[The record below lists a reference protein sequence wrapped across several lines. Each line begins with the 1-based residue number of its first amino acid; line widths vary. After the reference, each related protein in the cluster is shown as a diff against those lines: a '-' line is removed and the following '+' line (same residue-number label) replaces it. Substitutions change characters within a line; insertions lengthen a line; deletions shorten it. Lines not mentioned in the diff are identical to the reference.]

1 MLRSSWNDLKCLGG
15 TLFQHLLLCSNMK
28 AGEGRHRQKTFVSHC
43 PGAGF
48 AEEAR
53 RPRRRCRW
61 WYTMLTEK
69 LFSMMMTRY
78 QSH

>member
-43 PGAGF
+43 PGAGVRGGSKTSS
-48 AEEAR
+48 EG
-53 RPRRRCRW
+53 
-61 WYTMLTEK
+61 MLMVVFDADRETV
-69 LFSMMMTRY
+69 
-78 QSH
+78 